1 MEEKLLTQKPMKN
14 RNLRIREQKLSSKKE
29 KKKEDGNESS
39 NEINSITE
47 KRK

>member
-14 RNLRIREQKLSSKKE
+14 RNLRIREQKHSSKKE
-29 KKKEDGNESS
+29 KKEDGNESS
-39 NEINSITE
+39 NEIKSITE